1 MSTLHFITYEQAT
14 TEQKAT
20 FAQFNLAWI
29 EQYFVIEA
37 KDQYS
42 LSHRYEAIIA
52 KGGQVLFGINGQGE
66 SVITCAL
73 LLESDGLFE
82 LSKMGMK
89 PSEKSQGF
97 AEQIVIATLKQARSI
112 GANTVFLESNRILTN
127 ALYIY
132 EKCGFKEV
140 PMLPSPYA
148 RADIRME
155 LTLG

>member
-1 MSTLHFITYEQAT
+1 MSTLHFITYEQASP
-14 TEQKAT
+14 EQQAT

-29 EQYFVIEA
+29 EQYFVVES

-42 LSHRYEAIIA
+42 LHHPDEAIIA
-52 KGGQVLFGINGQGE
+52 KGGQVLLGINKQGE

-73 LLESDGLFE
+73 LRDSDELFE

-89 PSEKSQGF
+89 PSEKGQGY
-97 AEQIVIATLKQARSI
+97 AEQIVIATLQEARRM
-112 GANTVFLESNRILTN
+112 GANNVFLESNRILTN
-127 ALYIY
+127 ALYVY

>member
-1 MSTLHFITYEQAT
+1 M
-14 TEQKAT
+14 
-20 FAQFNLAWI
+20 
-29 EQYFVIEA
+29 
-37 KDQYS
+37 
-42 LSHRYEAIIA
+42 
-52 KGGQVLFGINGQGE
+52 
-66 SVITCAL
+66 
-73 LLESDGLFE
+73 ESDGLFE

-89 PSEKSQGF
+89 PSEKGQGF
-97 AEQIVIATLKQARSI
+97 AEQIVIATLKQARSM
-112 GANTVFLESNRILTN
+112 GANIVFLESNRILTN

>member
-1 MSTLHFITYEQAT
+1 MSTLHFITYEQASP
-14 TEQKAT
+14 EQQAT

-29 EQYFVIEA
+29 EQYFVVEA

-42 LSHRYEAIIA
+42 LHHPDEAIIA
-52 KGGQVLFGINGQGE
+52 LGGQVLFGINEQGE

-73 LLESDGLFE
+73 LRESDGLFE

-89 PSEKSQGF
+89 PSEKGKGY
-97 AEQIVIATLKQARSI
+97 AEQIVAATIAQATI
-112 GANTVFLESNRILTN
+112 MGANKLFLESNRILTN

-132 EKCGFKEV
+132 EKCGFIEV

>member
-1 MSTLHFITYEQAT
+1 MSTLHFITYEQAS
-14 TEQKAT
+14 TEQQAT

-29 EQYFVIEA
+29 EQYFVVEA
-37 KDQYS
+37 KDQYT
-42 LSHRYEAIIA
+42 LYHPYEAIIA
-52 KGGQVLFGINGQGE
+52 QGGQVLFGINDQGE

-89 PSEKSQGF
+89 PSEKGQGY
-97 AEQIVIATLKQARSI
+97 AEKIVIATIKQARSM
-112 GANTVFLESNRILTN
+112 GANIVFLESNRILTN

-132 EKCGFKEV
+132 EKCGFEEV